1 MRFRSRRSRRRVIG
15 RGLPVSSSMD
25 AETFDRLRDE
35 FNQVYDR
42 IVKLVDFF
50 DSDRFSELSV
60 VDQGDLR
67 VQVVVMRLYRD
78 VLAQR
83 IQRVIGRFPRRS
95 F

>member
-42 IVKLVDFF
+42 IVKLV
-50 DSDRFSELSV
+50 RPHLRGVAWFSV
-60 VDQGDLR
+60 P
-67 VQVVVMRLYRD
+67 
-78 VLAQR
+78 LAQR
-83 IQRVIGRFPRRS
+83 QRHWF
-95 F
+95 